1 MNKSRR
7 LFLGLGAALTGAFAA
22 GKAVAS
28 PSVAAEPEY
37 KPIVGELRQVF
48 CHWGVEPEITGM
60 LHSQSKVV
68 AVTKYIRWNGSNWV
82 DA

>member
-7 LFLGLGAALTGAFAA
+7 SFLGLGAALTGAFAA

-28 PSVAAEPEY
+28 PPVAVPEY

-48 CHWGVEPEITGM
+48 CYWGTEPEIPGM
-60 LHSQSKVV
+60 LYGPSKAV
-68 AVTKYIRWNGSNWV
+68 AVSKYVRWNGSNWV